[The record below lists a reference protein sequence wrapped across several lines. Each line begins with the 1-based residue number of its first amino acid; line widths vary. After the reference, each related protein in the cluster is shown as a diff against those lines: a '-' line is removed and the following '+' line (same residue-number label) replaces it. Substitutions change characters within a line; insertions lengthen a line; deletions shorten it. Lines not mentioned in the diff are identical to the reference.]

1 MAQQPLAPD
10 DAKIHPE
17 THPLFQRLYGE
28 EGFAPLSGADLDEF
42 LTEPGLKMVVF
53 AEDPNAKRVTMDIVV
68 IAPELKKAF
77 QGTLSDTRFADM
89 QEARALG
96 ARWGLRRFPAV
107 ALFRDATFL
116 GAVEAL
122 QPWETYC
129 RMLAEIVQRKEAPA
143 RTIAIQTA
151 VPTSSCSEE

>member
-1 MAQQPLAPD
+1 MTSYTTE
-10 DAKIHPE
+10 DAKIDPK
-17 THPLFQRLYGE
+17 TNPLFQRLFGK
-28 EGFAPLSGADLDEF
+28 EGFLPLNEANLDEF
-42 LTEPGLKMVVF
+42 LAAPGLKMAVF

-77 QGTLSDTRFADM
+77 AGALSDTRFADLA
-89 QEARALG
+89 EARALA

-107 ALFRDATFL
+107 ALFRDRIFL

-129 RMLAEIVQRKEAPA
+129 RQLGEIARRTEAPA
-143 RTIAIQTA
+143 RTIAIA
-151 VPTSSCSEE
+151 PVSTSSCGD

>member
-1 MAQQPLAPD
+1 MTSYTTE
-10 DAKIHPE
+10 DAKIDPK
-17 THPLFQRLYGE
+17 TNPLFQRLFGK
-28 EGFAPLSGADLDEF
+28 EGFLSLNEANLDEF
-42 LTEPGLKMVVF
+42 LAAPGLKMAVF